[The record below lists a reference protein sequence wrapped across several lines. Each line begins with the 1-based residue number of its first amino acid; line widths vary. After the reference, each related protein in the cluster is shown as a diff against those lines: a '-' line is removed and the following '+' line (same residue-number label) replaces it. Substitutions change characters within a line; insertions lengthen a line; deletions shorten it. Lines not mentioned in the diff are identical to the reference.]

1 MEKIMQTLRNVL
13 LLMFLAVGAQAQN
26 ANKLFI
32 PGLAGAEGA
41 TLNLPIELDNTSTDI
56 VALQFDLSVPVGV
69 LTLNTSAITLSE
81 RCDDHTVV
89 ASMQGDGMYKVMVYS
104 PTNKP
109 FKANSGAVMDIDAA
123 VGRDLDENVE
133 YPLELSNVV
142 ISDSEGRNVLTEAVN
157 GTFQVRLSPDF
168 TVSDITVSPSAVMPG
183 DTLRIAWRVNNVGG
197 KASSGGWSERLAL
210 ISADGGEVALGT
222 FHNDTP
228 SLAEGGTVSRSIEV
242 ALPDLPGIE
251 GGTRVQVAVV
261 PNSDSGEDLS
271 YQKNN
276 VAMTDAMALNIG
288 KCLKVMLPGT
298 VEEGT
303 SSAVRGQLLRSGSW
317 AEAQTFSLVKSAGDE
332 RVSVPESVTIPQGQS
347 SVFFYLSVSDND
359 LLDADSVFTI
369 QASGGG
375 YGAASGIL
383 VVEDDEYPQL
393 TLAASKSEIVEG
405 EGFQLTVTAPQ
416 PVKHATEVELVAEF
430 PRRFAYPSR
439 VTIPEGETS
448 AVVDV
453 TAIDNEVLE
462 LQTGVSFKA
471 VAEKYETAE
480 CVILL
485 NDNDLPIIDLELSP
499 STVAESAG
507 PLAILAKL
515 RRTTNVDKK
524 ITVQLSDDSNGS
536 IYYAAPSIVLEA
548 GEAETQFSLG
558 VIDNAD
564 AEGNRQV
571 HITAAVYVSSC
582 DCAASGTNVGVVT
595 KVVNI
600 IDDDGPSL
608 GLAASNSTLLEGD
621 EEGIVLTVKRNTGT
635 DGTLDVR
642 LSSDYDEG
650 LSYDHDVTILAGASS
665 VDVQVKALANDVP
678 GDGKVVVFTAET
690 EGFALG
696 TCWMMLTDQTLPD
709 ATVSA
714 INVSQPEAKV
724 GESVDLTVDVANIG
738 VAELPEL
745 TPISIYIEGF
755 STPAQ
760 TAYLQQ
766 ALQPGEEATIS
777 KTITLPATVGAYN
790 VYAVVNDGQKEKEL
804 LYVNN
809 TSGKAVVNIVAPYS
823 VSAEAGKQVY
833 QQGEEV
839 TISGKIEGD
848 VAEGTEV
855 EVYVLNDGY
864 RHTINVKADAQGEFS
879 TTYKPYPEQ
888 MGHFVVGACYPSE
901 NSTTEQSSFDIY
913 GLKRTSSAPV
923 TCEMIVEEPHN
934 GKLQVV
940 NPGVLPLSGVKATVV
955 SKPENCE
962 VEVACPANVAAG
974 ESFEVGYV
982 LTSAS
987 ASAGNE
993 WEQVKLQIESAEG
1006 ATLALDLY
1014 YYCRNAN
1021 GKLVADVTAINTT
1034 MNIQTGRDYPMVIT
1048 NVGKGESGEITFALP
1063 SWMTTATPSV
1073 VPSLACGES
1082 ATVVLRLKPDEEMQ
1096 LNVPVTGQIGINC
1109 ANGEGLP
1116 IAFTVEPVSE
1126 NTGTL
1131 VVDVCDEY
1139 TYYTDEAPHVSG
1151 AEVLVKHP
1159 TTGEVVA
1166 QGLTDE
1172 TGQFMTTLPE
1182 GYYALS
1188 VTADGHDAYQNNVL
1202 LDPGRETK
1210 KTINLSFQAITIDW
1224 NVEETE
1230 IEDEYRVETTVKYET
1245 NVPMPVVEISA
1256 PSSVAAKE
1264 LRSGESL
1271 IFYVTLTNKG
1281 LITAKDVEMLLPE
1294 GFTSL
1299 AFEAL
1304 DHADAPFDLAPQQSV
1319 VVPVK
1324 VTKVV
1329 QGRTRSV
1336 MRDKPIDDDPC
1347 VGQVGTLYYWD
1358 CGLDR
1363 KWHRYG
1369 IALQLGSCQ
1378 SDDPS
1383 TWGNGDGSGSGNSG
1397 SSYGGGLFGGG
1408 GRLSPVPHTGF
1419 GEVGYKSSS
1428 QLIGISSTDL
1438 GCEPCQNQFLV
1449 DFFTCVVP
1457 KIDDIKEKWDCASGL
1472 LNSLKKMGSVPSMD
1486 LLSDMNKALAGCDV
1500 GFAKDVEEL
1509 KNLLDLYMKVNTPNS
1524 RRDLTMHDILP
1535 DYFNEDGTV
1544 NKVKVHNDLLDKI
1557 QDVLVDKFPDP
1568 VLRSLICWV
1577 TSGLKI
1583 CDKEGST
1590 AKLTRADA
1598 VSDESGYPSY
1608 IIDYQNM
1615 LGYMIFDAIAEVS
1628 ISYEYFGNN
1637 KWSYTTHSERATFLD
1652 KVNENLDAEGFIV
1665 DENVG
1670 NLLEVK
1676 PEYLSEQDV
1685 LLFIDRWNNT
1695 IGDVASDNKINF
1707 SRILTYFNIHDIV
1720 NSRAIEMGYVDF
1732 ADQYS
1737 KETEKLMEQLEQFSN
1752 SVCSSITLQFS
1763 QTMTMTRQAFR
1774 GTLTVFNGNEEK
1786 PMEDVRLN
1794 LEVRDD
1800 EGTLATSHEFQ
1811 INTESLDGFT
1821 GEMNLTDGW
1830 NLAAN
1835 ETGTATILFIPTKYA
1850 ALEADKAY
1858 SFGGSLTYVDPFTD
1872 LEVTRDLYPVTL
1884 TVKPSPELDLTYF
1897 MQRDVLGDDPLT
1909 ADVVEASEPAEFALV
1924 INNKG
1929 YGDATNVRMV
1939 TEQPE
1944 IVENEKGLRVDFELT
1959 SSQLNGQDA
1968 TLALGGSIATEFG
1981 TIPVHSQAYAQW
1993 WLQSSLL
2000 GHFTEYDVKATHVTS
2015 YGNENLSL
2023 LDNVTIHELIHGFT
2037 VDGQAE
2043 VPVRGFLVN
2052 DIVDAEDLPDMVYFT
2067 DGRSEESLSLAT
2079 SAVMRQTSGTEFSV
2093 TVSPSAAGWNYGA
2106 VNDLTAGKQALVSVV
2121 RQSDGKE
2128 LPLDNFWQTDR
2139 TLRDGKDPLY
2149 EYRLHFAVEGNKE
2162 ETYLLTFEPRPDM
2175 KLAVESFGGLPEED
2189 VATSQVKIVNVR
2201 FNKPIDASTF
2211 TADDVTLTCQ
2221 GRQVD
2226 LSSMVISKVS
2236 DVEYALGLDEVTVE
2250 DGYYVLAVQTAA
2262 ITDGEGYAGETG
2274 KNVSWTQYLDRK
2286 VTLTLQAS
2294 PEYGGTVTP
2303 ATGRFDYGETVELEA
2318 IPAEGYE
2325 FAGWMRGGELYS
2337 EDESFSYLPLK
2348 DEEFTALFT
2357 LKQFN
2362 VSVSYD
2368 ETRGVVEGDMNGIY
2382 GYGTILTMTAVPFEN
2397 YVFSGWFMGDEKLSS
2412 DDTYSFVVE
2421 EDMQVTALFDEDF
2434 STGIDSDA
2442 RTEAFVIRPLPLHDV
2457 MRLDGNFIE
2466 IEQLLVYAIDGTVK
2480 LAESDVPRGASVDVS
2495 SLAKGLY
2502 IVKAVTDNGTYVK
2515 RVLKK

>member
-56 VALQFDLSVPVGV
+56 VALQFDLSVPAGV
-69 LTLNTSAITLSE
+69 LTLNTSAISLSE

-89 ASMQGDGMYKVMVYS
+89 ASMQGDGVYKVMVYS

-123 VGRDLDENVE
+123 VGRDLDGNVE

-142 ISDSEGRNVLTEAVN
+142 ISDSEGRNVLTETVN

-228 SLAEGGTVSRSIEV
+228 SLAAGGTVSRSMEV

-251 GGTRVQVAVV
+251 GGTRVHVAVV

-276 VAMTDAMALNIG
+276 VAMTDATALNIG
-288 KCLKVMLPGT
+288 KSLKVTLPGT

-303 SSAVRGQLLRSGSW
+303 SSAVRGQLSRSGSW
-317 AEAQTFSLVKSAGDE
+317 AEAQTFSLVKAAGDE

-347 SVFFYLSVSDND
+347 SVFFYLSVLDND

-369 QASGGG
+369 QALGGG

-383 VVEDDEYPQL
+383 VIEDDEYPQL
-393 TLAASKSEIVEG
+393 TLAASKSEIAEG

-485 NDNDLPIIDLELSP
+485 NDNDLPVIDLELSP

-548 GEAETQFSLG
+548 GEAEAQFSLG

-571 HITAAVYVSSC
+571 NITAAVYVSSC

-595 KVVNI
+595 KAVNI

-724 GESVDLTVDVANIG
+724 GESVDVTVDVANIG

-777 KTITLPATVGAYN
+777 KTTTLPATVGAYN

-833 QQGEEV
+833 PQGEEV

-901 NSTTEQSSFDIY
+901 NSTAEQSSFDIY
-913 GLKRTSSAPV
+913 GLKRTSFAPV

-962 VEVACPANVAAG
+962 VKVACPANVAAG

-1021 GKLVADVTAINTT
+1021 GKLVADVTAISTT

-1073 VPSLACGES
+1073 VPSLDCGES
-1082 ATVVLRLKPDEEMQ
+1082 ATVVLRFKPDEGMQ

-1109 ANGEGLP
+1109 ANGEGVP
-1116 IAFTVEPVSE
+1116 IAFTIEPVSE

-1151 AEVLVKHP
+1151 AEVLIKHP

-1188 VTADGHDAYQNNVL
+1188 VTADRHDAYQNNIL

-1230 IEDEYRVETTVKYET
+1230 IEDEYTIETTVEYET
-1245 NVPMPVVEISA
+1245 NVPKPVVTITGPEKIDGDA
-1256 PSSVAAKE
+1256 MRE
-1264 LRSGESL
+1264 GESVLLNYTL
-1271 IFYVTLTNKG
+1271 INKG
-1281 LITAKDVEMLLPE
+1281 LVEAEDVEIFVPE
-1294 GFTSL
+1294 ANAEWSFTI
-1299 AFEAL
+1299 L
-1304 DHADAPFDLAPQQSV
+1304 DNAEPCDLSAQQSIT
-1319 VVPVK
+1319 VPILLTKLSNGENQTSRKLARALPTNSYITSCMAAMSYHYKSHCGTEMKDNEAAFRLALKACTYGAVMDAIAQAFIGLGGGYGGDLGLPIVGGGDDYTPGTYYPEVK
-1324 VTKVV
+1324 IENTICDPEVAAC
-1329 QGRTRSV
+1329 GEAI
-1336 MRDKPIDDDPC
+1336 IDALAGMYRGFGNIHSINSTAIQVADD
-1347 VGQVGTLYYWD
+1347 YA
-1358 CGLDR
+1358 R
-1363 KWHRYG
+1363 
-1369 IALQLGSCQ
+1369 
-1378 SDDPS
+1378 
-1383 TWGNGDGSGSGNSG
+1383 NGKISGNSVISLALLFTPSVLDIYENTLPKNRRIGMGNLANYAG
-1397 SSYGGGLFGGG
+1397 SLYSVVNSCKGVFNQNALQ
-1408 GRLSPVPHTGF
+1408 RQIT
-1419 GEVGYKSSS
+1419 EKSSNS
-1428 QLIGISSTDL
+1428 WMEEFNGKAIRYYDQIIALNNALFEIFGDNVWYDDFDESKKSFFTYLSTLSDDEHLTFDKLRDYKPESVSSEQLERFIARINNSFVGSTD
-1438 GCEPCQNQFLV
+1438 EN
-1449 DFFTCVVP
+1449 
-1457 KIDDIKEKWDCASGL
+1457 KID
-1472 LNSLKKMGSVPSMD
+1472 
-1486 LLSDMNKALAGCDV
+1486 
-1500 GFAKDVEEL
+1500 
-1509 KNLLDLYMKVNTPNS
+1509 
-1524 RRDLTMHDILP
+1524 
-1535 DYFNEDGTV
+1535 
-1544 NKVKVHNDLLDKI
+1544 
-1557 QDVLVDKFPDP
+1557 VD
-1568 VLRSLICWV
+1568 
-1577 TSGLKI
+1577 
-1583 CDKEGST
+1583 
-1590 AKLTRADA
+1590 
-1598 VSDESGYPSY
+1598 
-1608 IIDYQNM
+1608 N
-1615 LGYMIFDAIAEVS
+1615 
-1628 ISYEYFGNN
+1628 
-1637 KWSYTTHSERATFLD
+1637 
-1652 KVNENLDAEGFIV
+1652 
-1665 DENVG
+1665 
-1670 NLLEVK
+1670 
-1676 PEYLSEQDV
+1676 
-1685 LLFIDRWNNT
+1685 
-1695 IGDVASDNKINF
+1695 
-1707 SRILTYFNIHDIV
+1707 
-1720 NSRAIEMGYVDF
+1720 
-1732 ADQYS
+1732 
-1737 KETEKLMEQLEQFSN
+1737 LMEQAKIVSNLEEDAINEGYESLADLFDHAYEQVLTDFNEASSN
-1752 SVCSSITLQFS
+1752 VCSSITLQFS

-1981 TIPVHSQAYAQW
+1981 TIPAHSQAYAQW

-2015 YGNENLSL
+2015 YGNEDLSL

-2189 VATSQVKIVNVR
+2189 VVTSQVKTVNVR

-2466 IEQLLVYAIDGTVK
+2466 VKRLLVYAIDGTVK